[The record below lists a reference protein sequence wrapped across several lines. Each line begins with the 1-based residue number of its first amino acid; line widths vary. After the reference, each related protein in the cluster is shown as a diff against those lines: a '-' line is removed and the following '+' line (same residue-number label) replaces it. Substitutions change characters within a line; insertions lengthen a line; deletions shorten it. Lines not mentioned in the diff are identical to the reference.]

1 MLARVEISSATVILS
16 PLRASVAAFWAA
28 VGVEIPSSLTEGLS
42 SLTEGLSSFAE
53 GLSSFVEV
61 PSMIV
66 DANCMVSDVN
76 CMVAELNCTVGDVI
90 AMIAVRV
97 GALVWWTGVIHNTIP
112 LKLSLTAG
120 HKKTIS
126 AVVEATALIVN
137 GLTSGVGES
146 YSLAGWKW
154 S

>member
-1 MLARVEISSATVILS
+1 MLARVEISSATAILS
-16 PLRASVAAFWAA
+16 PLRASLAAFWAA
-28 VGVEIPSSLTEGLS
+28 VGVEIPSSLA
-42 SLTEGLSSFAE
+42 EGLSSFAE
-53 GLSSFVEV
+53 VPSSFVKV

-76 CMVAELNCTVGDVI
+76 CMVSDVNCTVGDVI
-90 AMIAVRV
+90 AMIAAKIGRWS
-97 GALVWWTGVIHNTIP
+97 WWAVVISNTVP
-112 LKLSLTAG
+112 LMLSLTAG
-120 HKKTIS
+120 YKKTIG
-126 AVVEATALIVN
+126 AVVEATVLIVN

>member
-1 MLARVEISSATVILS
+1 MLARVEISSAIAILS

-28 VGVEIPSSLTEGLS
+28 VVVEGPSSLA
-42 SLTEGLSSFAE
+42 EGLSSFAE
-53 GLSSFVEV
+53 VPSSFVKV
-61 PSMIV
+61 PSTIV
-66 DANCMVSDVN
+66 DANCMLSYV
-76 CMVAELNCTVGDVI
+76 NCTVGDVI

-97 GALVWWTGVIHNTIP
+97 GALVGWTRVLRNTVP

>member
-1 MLARVEISSATVILS
+1 M
-16 PLRASVAAFWAA
+16 
-28 VGVEIPSSLTEGLS
+28 GVEIPSSLA
-42 SLTEGLSSFAE
+42 EGLSSFAE
-53 GLSSFVEV
+53 VPSSFVKV
-61 PSMIV
+61 LSMIV
-66 DANCMVSDVN
+66 DVNCTVSDV
-76 CMVAELNCTVGDVI
+76 NCTVGDVI

-97 GALVWWTGVIHNTIP
+97 GALVWWTGVIHNTVP

-137 GLTSGVGES
+137 GLTSGEGES

>member
-1 MLARVEISSATVILS
+1 MVEISSATAILS

-28 VGVEIPSSLTEGLS
+28 VGMEVPSSLA
-42 SLTEGLSSFAE
+42 EGLSSFAE
-53 GLSSFVEV
+53 VPSSFVKV

-66 DANCMVSDVN
+66 DANCMVSDV
-76 CMVAELNCTVGDVI
+76 NCTVGDVI

-97 GALVWWTGVIHNTIP
+97 GALVWWTGVIHNTVP
-112 LKLSLTAG
+112 LKQSLTAG

-126 AVVEATALIVN
+126 AVADDTLLIVN
-137 GLTSGVGES
+137 GLASVVGES

>member
-1 MLARVEISSATVILS
+1 ML
-16 PLRASVAAFWAA
+16 
-28 VGVEIPSSLTEGLS
+28 
-42 SLTEGLSSFAE
+42 
-53 GLSSFVEV
+53 
-61 PSMIV
+61 
-66 DANCMVSDVN
+66 SDVN
-76 CMVAELNCTVGDVI
+76 CMLSNVYCTVSDANCTVGDVI

-97 GALVWWTGVIHNTIP
+97 GALVWWTGVIHNTIS

-137 GLTSGVGES
+137 GLARGVGES

>member
-1 MLARVEISSATVILS
+1 MFARVEISSATAIQS
-16 PLRASVAAFWAA
+16 PLRASLTAFWAA
-28 VGVEIPSSLTEGLS
+28 VGVEVPS

-53 GLSSFVEV
+53 VPSTIVEV
-61 PSMIV
+61 YR
-66 DANCMVSDVN
+66 
-76 CMVAELNCTVGDVI
+76 MVAVLNCTVGDVI

-97 GALVWWTGVIHNTIP
+97 GALVWWTGEIHNTVP

-126 AVVEATALIVN
+126 AVVDATALIVN
-137 GLTSGVGES
+137 GLTSGVGEG

>member
-42 SLTEGLSSFAE
+42 SLTEGLSTFAE

>member
-42 SLTEGLSSFAE
+42 SLTE